1 MKGKNCKDDI
11 QVSGLHM
18 AELISEEYEMEELKR
33 WLT

>member
-1 MKGKNCKDDI
+1 MKGKNYKEDI

-18 AELISEEYEMEELKR
+18 AELISEEYEMELKR